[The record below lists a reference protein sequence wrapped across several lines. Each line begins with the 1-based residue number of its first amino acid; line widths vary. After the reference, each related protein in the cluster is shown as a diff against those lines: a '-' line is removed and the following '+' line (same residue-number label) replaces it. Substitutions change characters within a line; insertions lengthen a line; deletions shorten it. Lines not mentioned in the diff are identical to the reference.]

1 MNVRAKIYGDGPP
14 LVLLHGFTGSAA
26 TWDPHAKELR
36 GFRVLA
42 IDLPG
47 HGASAAPAPGVSFE
61 EIADAVVAVLDDE
74 GVERCAWLGY
84 SMGGRVALQALV
96 RHPGR
101 VERMVIESASPGLV
115 EAEEREARAAADDA
129 LAAGIERDGLE
140 PFVERWA
147 TQPLF
152 ASQKRV
158 AAEDL
163 DRERRTR
170 LENTAGGLAA
180 GLRALSV
187 GRQPSLWS
195 DLAAVEVPLL
205 AVVGAEDPKYL
216 ALGESLVGVAPRAE
230 LCVVEEAG
238 HTVHLEQSA
247 IFWWAVRSF
256 LAGGPGATW
265 DE

>member
-1 MNVRAKIYGDGPP
+1 MTLWAKTYGEGPP

-26 TWDPHAKELR
+26 TWDRYAKDLR

-47 HGASAAPAPGVSFE
+47 HGASAAPASGMSFE

-84 SMGGRVALQALV
+84 SMGGRVALQVLV

-101 VERMVIESASPGLV
+101 VERIVIESASPGLR
-115 EAEEREARAAADDA
+115 EAGEREARAAADDA

-147 TQPLF
+147 RQPLF

-158 AAEDL
+158 APEDL
-163 DRERRTR
+163 DRERRAR
-170 LENTAGGLAA
+170 LQNTATGLAA

-195 DLAAVEVPLL
+195 ALGAVQVPLL

-216 ALGESLVGVAPRAE
+216 ALGESLVRVAPGAE
-230 LCVVEEAG
+230 LRVVAEAG
-238 HTVHLEQSA
+238 HTVHLEQPG
-247 IFWWAVRSF
+247 IFWSAVRSF
-256 LAGGPGATW
+256 LLGGLGS
-265 DE
+265 DRG